1 VINEF
6 ESLEKI
12 IRKYMRKG
20 KIPGLAISIFQ
31 ENRIIYSKGFG
42 ARDLE
47 RFLPM
52 TPQTLIGIGSITKSF
67 TACAIMKLA
76 EKGKI
81 SLEDSGSKYLKF
93 APFSTHPDIKIKHML
108 SHSTGVPAADT
119 GLFSMFYTFGD
130 YRKIYPTTTRED
142 FEAHLG
148 EPEDFIIFKPGEQ
161 FYYNN
166 DMFTCL
172 GFIIEQI
179 SGISYSDYIRN
190 EFLKPLGME
199 RAVFS
204 KEEFEDDDDRMTGY
218 LPHKENDVMVPKKND
233 VPLYKF
239 LDAPGGLYVSM
250 EEMMNYAQMFLQK
263 GNFHGNQLLAPQSI
277 DVMWTP
283 MINSPYGF
291 GKDPK
296 YCLGWVKDEN
306 YFPQT
311 LIHHGGGLGTSCAF
325 FGLIPDLKIGVIVGQ
340 NSCTGNSSVI
350 MRAALSILLNI
361 DPMSHVEELAMERI
375 IEEISGNY
383 KSPHDLYNLKIYLK
397 DTILFADIEID
408 DGAMSFPLII
418 KDQDNL
424 EFRICSTLPEI
435 RQGIKFLRNS
445 ESNRIEFVTYDRYL
459 YRKNDFS

>member
-1 VINEF
+1 MKINF
-6 ESLEKI
+6 EPLEKI
-12 IRKYMRKG
+12 IRNYMRKG

-31 ENRIIYSKGFG
+31 KDKIVYSKGFG

-47 RFLPM
+47 KFLPM
-52 TPQTLIGIGSITKSF
+52 TPHTLIGIGSITKSL
-67 TACAIMKLA
+67 TACAIMKLV

-93 APFSTHPDIKIKHML
+93 APFNTHPDIKIKHML

-148 EPEDFIIFKPGEQ
+148 EPEDFIIFKPGEK
-161 FYYNN
+161 FFYNN
-166 DMFTCL
+166 DMFTSL

-179 SGISYSDYIRN
+179 SGISYSDFIRN
-190 EFLKPLGME
+190 EFFKPLGME

-218 LPHKENDVMVPKKND
+218 LPHKENDVMVLKKND

-250 EEMMNYAQMFLQK
+250 EEMMKYAQMFLQK

-296 YCLGWVKDEN
+296 YCLGWVTEDN
-306 YFPQT
+306 YFPHT
-311 LIHHGGGLGTSCAF
+311 FLFHGGGVGTSCAY
-325 FGLIPDLKIGVIVGQ
+325 FGLIPDLKIGIIVGQ

-350 MRAALSILLNI
+350 MRAALSVLLNI
-361 DPMSHVEELAMERI
+361 NPKTQVKELGMEEI
-375 IEEISGNY
+375 IDEISGNY
-383 KSPHDLYNLKIYLK
+383 RSSHDLYNLKVSLK
-397 DTILFADIEID
+397 ETVLYADIEID
-408 DGAMSFPLII
+408 DGSMSFPLMV
-418 KDQDNL
+418 KDLEKL
-424 EFRICSTLPEI
+424 EFTLCSTLPEI
-435 RQGIKFLRNS
+435 RQSIKFLKNS
-445 ESNRIEFVTYDRYL
+445 DTNKIEFVLYDRYL
-459 YRKNDFS
+459 YRKI

>member
-1 VINEF
+1 MSYKF
-6 ESLEKI
+6 ELLEKI

-31 ENRIIYSKGFG
+31 EDKIIYSKGFG

-47 RFLPM
+47 KFLPM

-67 TACAIMKLA
+67 TACAILNLV

-81 SLEDSGSKYLKF
+81 SLEDSGSKYLNF

-119 GLFSMFYTFGD
+119 GLFSLFYTFGD

-148 EPEDFIIFKPGEQ
+148 EPEDFIIYKPGEK
-161 FYYNN
+161 FFYNN
-166 DMFTCL
+166 DIFTCL

-179 SGISYSDYIRN
+179 SGLSYSEYIQKEILN
-190 EFLKPLGME
+190 PLEME

-204 KEEFEDDDDRMTGY
+204 KEKFEKVDDKMTGY
-218 LPHKENDVMVPKKND
+218 LPHKEEDVMVPKKND
-233 VPLYKF
+233 VPLYKY
-239 LDAPGGLYVSM
+239 LEAGGGLYVSM
-250 EEMMNYAQMFLQK
+250 EEMMNYTQFLLHK
-263 GNFHGNQLLAPQSI
+263 GNYHGRQLLTPHSI
-277 DVMWTP
+277 EELWSP
-283 MINSPYGF
+283 MINSPYGY
-291 GKDPK
+291 GENPK
-296 YCLGWVKDEN
+296 YCLGWVKDDN

-311 LIHHGGGLGTSCAF
+311 FMHHGGGLNTSCAF

-350 MRAALSILLNI
+350 VRAALSILLNI
-361 DPMSHVEELAMERI
+361 EPMIQVKELEMERF

-383 KSPHDLYNLKIYLK
+383 KSSHDLYKLKIYLK
-397 DTILFADIEID
+397 ETILYADIEMD
-408 DGAMSFPLII
+408 DGSMTFPLLV
-418 KDQDNL
+418 KDFDKL
-424 EFRICSTLPEI
+424 EFSVCSTLPEI
-435 RQGIKFLRNS
+435 REGIKFLRNS
-445 ESNRIEFVTYDRYL
+445 VSNKIEFVTYDRYL
-459 YRKNDFS
+459 YRKT